1 MPKGAINSNSVTHIH
16 YFTCNKCDFTSIG
29 KNNRAIL
36 MIGRLHRKKCVP
48 IEGKT
53 RRSDGQAENLAKY
66 VMGNRSK
73 KGKAETAEMYTSDS
87 PEAQLHGQNA
97 CTGVKGKTIKNVY
110 KTMKKNG
117 RLLSQHRQK
126 EREQG
131 QTPEREASSFLRLHT
146 PSA

>member
-1 MPKGAINSNSVTHIH
+1 MPRVSIKANSVSHIH
-16 YFTCNKCDFTSIG
+16 YFTCSKCDFTSIG
-29 KNNRAIL
+29 KNNKAIL

-53 RRSDGQAENLAKY
+53 KRSDEQTENLAKY
-66 VMGNRSK
+66 VMGNRTK
-73 KGKAETAEMYTSDS
+73 RGGPGAAEMYTSDS

-97 CTGVKGKTIKNVY
+97 CTGVKAKKIKDIF

>member
-16 YFTCNKCDFTSIG
+16 YFTCNKCEFTSIG

-36 MIGRLHRKKCVP
+36 MIGRLHAKKCVP

-53 RRSDGQAENLAKY
+53 RRSHEQAENLAKY
-66 VMGNRSK
+66 VMGNRTK
-73 KGKAETAEMYTSDS
+73 RGKAEAAEMYTSDS
-87 PEAQLHGQNA
+87 PEAQLHGHKA
-97 CTGVKGKTIKNVY
+97 CTAVKGKTIKNVY

-126 EREQG
+126 QREQG

-146 PSA
+146 Q

>member
-1 MPKGAINSNSVTHIH
+1 MPKAINAKTVSHIH

-29 KNNRAIL
+29 KNDRAIL

-53 RRSDGQAENLAKY
+53 ERSEEQVDNLAKY

-73 KGKAETAEMYTSDS
+73 KGKAQQAEMYTSDS
-87 PEAQLHGQNA
+87 PEAQLHGHKA
-97 CTGVKGKTIKNVY
+97 CTAVKGKTIKNVY

-126 EREQG
+126 QREQG

-146 PSA
+146 R